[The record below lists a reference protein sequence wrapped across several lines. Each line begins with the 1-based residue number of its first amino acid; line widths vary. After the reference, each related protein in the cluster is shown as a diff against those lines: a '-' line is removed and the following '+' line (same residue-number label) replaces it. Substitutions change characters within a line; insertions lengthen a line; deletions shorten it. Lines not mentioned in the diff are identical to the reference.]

1 MTDAF
6 ALQLHWSFGMC
17 LNVILS
23 LFLRQSESRSERD
36 MLKNKGCVL
45 WEEVNCSKR
54 QWEKEKKNGK
64 LGKLLSLS
72 VWEYHPEQQKKRK
85 PNSQQM
91 GFCSMER
98 C

>member
-1 MTDAF
+1 
-6 ALQLHWSFGMC
+6 MC
-17 LNVILS
+17 LKVILS

-45 WEEVNCSKR
+45 WEEIKCSKR

-72 VWEYHPEQQKKRK
+72 VWEYHPEQKKK
-85 PNSQQM
+85 KKKESQTHSKW
-91 GFCSMER
+91 GFAP
-98 C
+98 